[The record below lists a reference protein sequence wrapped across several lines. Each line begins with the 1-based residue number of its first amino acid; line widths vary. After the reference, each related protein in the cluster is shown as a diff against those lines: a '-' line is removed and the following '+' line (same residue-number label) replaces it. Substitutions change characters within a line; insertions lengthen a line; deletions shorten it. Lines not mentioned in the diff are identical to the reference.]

1 MKTKQRDPS
10 GTPGLPPAPAPPSRD
25 ANPWPMSA
33 QREPASKLHPRVR
46 EAVSNAAGKRDQ
58 PGVKESSP
66 AGGQKLSWL
75 PYLMLVFV
83 VATSIR
89 VAIEA
94 FDAGNVEAAIGPLVA
109 ILFAAFFVWRRARR
123 KR

>member
-1 MKTKQRDPS
+1 MKTRQRDSS

-25 ANPWPMSA
+25 ANPWPMSGQGDDA
-33 QREPASKLHPRVR
+33 PKLHPRVR
-46 EAVSNAAGKRDQ
+46 EAVSNAASKRDQ
-58 PGVKESSP
+58 PGVKQLP
-66 AGGQKLSWL
+66 PTGGQRLSWL

-83 VATSIR
+83 VATSLR

-94 FDAGNVEAAIGPLVA
+94 FEAGNLEAAVGPLVA
-109 ILFAAFFVWRRARR
+109 ILFVAFIAWRRMRR

>member
-1 MKTKQRDPS
+1 MKTKQRDSS

-33 QREPASKLHPRVR
+33 QREAASKLHPRVR
-46 EAVSNAAGKRDQ
+46 RAVSNAASKRDQ
-58 PGVKESSP
+58 PGSKESPP
-66 AGGQKLSWL
+66 AGEPKLSWL
-75 PYLMLVFV
+75 PVLMLLFV
-83 VATSIR
+83 VATSLR

-94 FDAGNVEAAIGPLVA
+94 FEAGNLEAAVGPLVA
-109 ILFAAFFVWRRARR
+109 ILFVAFIAWRRMRR